1 MGREREREKEGDR
14 MGERKD
20 ETGKSAKGH
29 FSLRLHALTS
39 VGSSTSQKVLECLTA
54 GLGHSVRPW
63 ESPTK
68 S

>member
-1 MGREREREKEGDR
+1 